1 MSPAANTEAT
11 STTVARVVVPTTG
24 AAELTTVAVPDALG
38 TGDVLEDEELC
49 KKIYS
54 ELNLVAR

>member
-1 MSPAANTEAT
+1 MSSAANTEAT
-11 STTVARVVVPTTG
+11 STAVARVVVPTTRV
-24 AAELTTVAVPDALG
+24 AELTTVAVPDALG